1 MTAGRRRHAGVA
13 LLAALAAA
21 CSDTQAGSGGA
32 LAPSA
37 STSPDAEDPVAFGAV
52 PAFALVSQTGATVA
66 ASDLAG
72 RPFVAAAIF
81 TTCYGPCPRITRGM
95 GWLQEELAGTDVRL
109 VSISVDP
116 ERDTPEVLAA
126 YAEAAGADERRWL
139 FLTGGRDEVERVLRE
154 GFLLGVERASP
165 DEPVVGGAITHSTL
179 LVAVDAGGRL
189 RGWYD
194 GEDPAELER
203 LRDRMLFLAREA
215 R

>member
-1 MTAGRRRHAGVA
+1 MRRGSNVRLVLAAA
-13 LLAALAAA
+13 LLAG
-21 CSDTQAGSGGA
+21 CSDTRAGSGGA
-32 LAPSA
+32 LAPGA
-37 STSPDAEDPVAFGAV
+37 TTSPEAEDPAAFGAV
-52 PAFALVSQTGATVA
+52 PPFELVSQTGAPVG

-95 GWLQEELAGTDVRL
+95 GWLQDELAGTDVRL

-126 YAEAAGADERRWL
+126 YAEAAGADEERWL
-139 FLTGGRDEVERVLRE
+139 FLTGARDEVERVLRE
-154 GFLLGVERASP
+154 GFLLGVERASA
-165 DEPVVGGAITHSTL
+165 DEAVVGGAITHSTR

-194 GEDPAELER
+194 GEDELELER
-203 LRDRMLFLAREA
+203 LRERMLFLAREA
-215 R
+215 P